1 MDEQEDIYRFVLTT
15 LFLLQK
21 SELVRSKEE
30 NETLQ
35 KEINGKKCF
44 FFYFFYFFL
53 LKIKSEVCFPTYVWE
68 VIGALEKGKPIQCR

>member
-1 MDEQEDIYRFVLTT
+1 MNEQEDRYRFVLTT

-35 KEINGKKCF
+35 KEINGKSASF
-44 FFYFFYFFL
+44 FIFFYFFL
-53 LKIKSEVCFPTYVWE
+53 LNIKREVCFPTYVWE

>member
-1 MDEQEDIYRFVLTT
+1 MDEQGDIHRFVLTT

-44 FFYFFYFFL
+44 FFYFFSL
-53 LKIKSEVCFPTYVWE
+53 NIKSEVCFPTYVWE
-68 VIGALEKGKPIQCR
+68 VIGALEKGRPIQCR

>member
-1 MDEQEDIYRFVLTT
+1 MNEQEDRYRFVLTT

-35 KEINGKKCF
+35 KEINGKKCSF
-44 FFYFFYFFL
+44 F
-53 LKIKSEVCFPTYVWE
+53 
-68 VIGALEKGKPIQCR
+68 

>member
-1 MDEQEDIYRFVLTT
+1 MDEQEDIYQFVLTT

-44 FFYFFYFFL
+44 FFYFFL
-53 LKIKSEVCFPTYVWE
+53 LNIKNKVCFPTYVWE
-68 VIGALEKGKPIQCR
+68 VIGALEKGKAIQCR